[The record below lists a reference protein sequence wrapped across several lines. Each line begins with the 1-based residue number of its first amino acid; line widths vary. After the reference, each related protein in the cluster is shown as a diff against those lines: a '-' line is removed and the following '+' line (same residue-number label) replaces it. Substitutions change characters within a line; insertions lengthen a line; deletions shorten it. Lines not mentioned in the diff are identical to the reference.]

1 MSRALKLWPVLH
13 PKGDRNQYCGPSA
26 ISALTGMGTGEA
38 ARLLR
43 AVSRKA
49 SIKGT
54 SNIYML
60 RALQR
65 CGIRSTDLWSP
76 LKDERPTLAQW
87 LRASAG
93 RRGGKV
99 LLVIAG
105 NHYQVISGNRF
116 VCGLT
121 GDIVGFDHPKVK
133 RRARVEYVFTL
144 DAKDGVTIPAEAR
157 KPKIGPDTAAR
168 SRTAAKRLAA
178 AWGVE
183 IEQHRD
189 LESRPWFVSHP
200 ALDDEDQDPQYGDH
214 YAHGWP
220 EVLARV
226 EDYVAALKA
235 RRIGPVG

>member
-1 MSRALKLWPVLH
+1 MAIALKLRPVLH

-54 SNIYML
+54 HNIHML
-60 RALQR
+60 RALTR
-65 CGIRSTDLWSP
+65 CGIRTVDRWAPVEDL
-76 LKDERPTLAQW
+76 RPTLAQW
-87 LRASAG
+87 LRATAG
-93 RRGGKV
+93 KRGGKV
-99 LLVIAG
+99 MLVLAG
-105 NHYQVISGNRF
+105 NHYQLVSGNRF
-116 VCGLT
+116 VCGQT
-121 GDIVGFDHPKVK
+121 GEVVGFDHPKVK
-133 RRARVEYVFTL
+133 RRRRVEEVWTL
-144 DAKDGVTIPAEAR
+144 EARDGVTIPAEAR
-157 KPKIGPDTAAR
+157 KPKAGPDTAAQP
-168 SRTAAKRLAA
+168 RTAAKRLAA

-200 ALDDEDQDPQYGDH
+200 MLDDEDQDPHYGDH
-214 YAHGWP
+214 YAHEWP

-226 EDYVAALKA
+226 RDYVAALKA
-235 RRIGPVG
+235 RGIGPVG